1 MLIIII
7 QISIL
12 DQIFDIIEK
21 SNNVDNNYSD
31 IYNRSD
37 L

>member
-21 SNNVDNNYSD
+21 STNVDNNSSD
-31 IYNRSD
+31 IYIRSD

>member
-7 QISIL
+7 QISII
-12 DQIFDIIEK
+12 DQIFDIFEK

-31 IYNRSD
+31 IYIRSD

>member
-21 SNNVDNNYSD
+21 SNNVDNNSSD
-31 IYNRSD
+31 IYIRSD